1 MRKTLTVLAGAAT
14 IAVAAFAA
22 ATTADAGGRG
32 WWGPVVGPVANPYCC
47 GGSYSYYAPAPVY
60 YDYYQPRTV
69 DFEFYAA
76 PQSYYP
82 ECWRFRHDYRYRVC

>member
-1 MRKTLTVLAGAAT
+1 MRKSLIALAAAAT
-14 IAVAAFAA
+14 IAVAAVATP
-22 ATTADAGGRG
+22 TTAEARRG